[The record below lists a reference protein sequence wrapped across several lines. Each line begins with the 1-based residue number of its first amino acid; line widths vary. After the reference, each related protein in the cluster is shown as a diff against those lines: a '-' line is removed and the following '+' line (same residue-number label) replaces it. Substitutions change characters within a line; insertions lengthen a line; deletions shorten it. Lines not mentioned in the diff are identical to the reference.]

1 MVFDRDG
8 EEGDEELCSE
18 YKCTVTQNVYI
29 LEICYNI

>member
-8 EEGDEELCSE
+8 EEGDGELFSE
-18 YKCTVTQNVYI
+18 YKCTVIQDVKV